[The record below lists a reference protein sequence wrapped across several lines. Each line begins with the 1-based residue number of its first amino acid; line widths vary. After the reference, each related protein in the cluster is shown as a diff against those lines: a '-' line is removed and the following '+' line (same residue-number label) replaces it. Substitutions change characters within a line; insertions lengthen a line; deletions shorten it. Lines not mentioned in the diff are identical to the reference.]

1 MRRKIFVSY
10 KYADSD
16 VYKLTTGND
25 FIGAWGVCTVRD
37 YVDKMEELLDNT
49 DHIYKG
55 ESDGEDLS
63 QLSEETIWNKLRDRI
78 YDSTLTIVML
88 SKGMRVTWETDK
100 NQWIPREISYSLK
113 ETSRKD
119 KNGNPVTSTTN
130 ALLAVIIPDLTGS
143 YSYFTG
149 TKSCC
154 DSGCTYYN
162 TQTLFSI
169 MKNNMFNIKNP
180 NSKQCDDGSTVYY
193 GDSSYMCCVKWEDFI
208 TDVNKYIEKAYEIRD
223 KKDDYD
229 IQKEV

>member
-1 MRRKIFVSY
+1 MGRKIFVSY

-16 VYKLTTGND
+16 VYKLTEEND
-25 FIGAWGVCTVRD
+25 FLGALGTCTVRN
-37 YVDKMEELLDNT
+37 YVDKMEELFDST

-63 QLSEETIWNKLRDRI
+63 QLSEDTIWNKLRDRI
-78 YDSTLTIVML
+78 YDSTLTIIMI
-88 SKGMRVTWETDK
+88 SKGMRVTGEEDK

-119 KNGNPVTSTTN
+119 KSGNSVTSRTN
-130 ALLAVIIPDLTGS
+130 ALLAIVVPDMAGL

-149 TKSCC
+149 TNSCC

-169 MKNNMFNIKNP
+169 MRNNMFNIKNP
-180 NSKQCDDGSTVYY
+180 NSKQCDSGSTVYY
-193 GDSSYMCCVKWEDFI
+193 GDPSYMYCVKWSDFI
-208 TDVNKYIEKAYEIRD
+208 SDVNKYIDKAYEIRD
-223 KKDDYD
+223 KIDDYN
-229 IQKEV
+229 IQKDI

>member
-1 MRRKIFVSY
+1 
-10 KYADSD
+10 
-16 VYKLTTGND
+16 
-25 FIGAWGVCTVRD
+25 
-37 YVDKMEELLDNT
+37 MEELFDST

-63 QLSEETIWNKLRDRI
+63 QLSEDTIWNKLRDRI

-88 SKGMRVTWETDK
+88 SKGMRVTWKADK

-119 KNGNPVTSTTN
+119 KNGNPVTSKTN
-130 ALLAVIIPDLTGS
+130 ALLAIIIPDMTGS

-162 TQTLFSI
+162 TQTLFAI
-169 MKNNMFNIKNP
+169 MRNNMFNIKNP

-193 GDSSYMCCVKWEDFI
+193 GDSSYMYCVKWDDFI
-208 TDVNKYIEKAYEIRD
+208 SDVNKYIDKAYEIRD
-223 KKDDYD
+223 KIDDYD